1 MTEWNHGAL
10 SFARCRRRRVRAD
23 SSGGSIS
30 PNGGALLSHEVDR
43 QLGLTDRVARAVGDR
58 RPCTKVR
65 HEVVTMVRQR
75 VHEAALGYEYLND
88 HDALRHDEAV
98 QTACERDAALASAS
112 TLCRA
117 ERSRTE
123 PGDGAT
129 AGELASGAAGWHRW
143 RLPPAGRLHFDESG
157 RGERLRRPDPR
168 RMAGHPALDAGVRS
182 ALGDEPADRPVEG
195 PVGGWMSVPAS
206 QGDSAGAVRPAAAG
220 AAGASLDACFMATAR
235 EALRSATNRR
245 WRIRAQGPESS
256 LRRRSPASGP
266 RTGAHESCRRARPSR
281 ATSPSQMLPGGPR
294 LPAASRLERDGQAAV
309 VEGAL
314 MPGYGR
320 VFGGTCG
327 APSG

>member
-1 MTEWNHGAL
+1 MNREPSGSQFVRTQLTTLDLTRNQTVTKWNHGAL
-10 SFARCRRRRVRAD
+10 SFAKCRRRQVRAD

-88 HDALRHDEAV
+88 HDALRHDEEV

-123 PGDGAT
+123 RGDGAT

-195 PVGGWMSVPAS
+195 PVGGWVS
-206 QGDSAGAVRPAAAG
+206 VRP
-220 AAGASLDACFMATAR
+220 R
-235 EALRSATNRR
+235 RALRSRVSMRASWQRPGRRFVQRRIEGGEFGRRGRSRRSAGGRRHRGRVPEPTNRAA
-245 WRIRAQGPESS
+245 AQ
-256 LRRRSPASGP
+256 
-266 RTGAHESCRRARPSR
+266 
-281 ATSPSQMLPGGPR
+281 SPSG
-294 LPAASRLERDGQAAV
+294 
-309 VEGAL
+309 
-314 MPGYGR
+314 
-320 VFGGTCG
+320 
-327 APSG
+327 